1 MKELILFKWRYC
13 LILQLVVFSAA
24 GAWAQSIAVK
34 GKVTDDR
41 GESLPGVTILEK
53 GTTNGTSSD
62 ANGQYSLNVPSGTS
76 TLVVSFIGYTTQE
89 IPVNNR
95 TTVHVSLKADAKALE
110 EVVVVGYG
118 EQKKVNLTGAISTVE
133 AEALTAV
140 TTGDISNALTGKLPG

>member
-1 MKELILFKWRYC
+1 MKELILFKWRYG
-13 LILQLVVFSAA
+13 LILQLLFFSAA

-41 GESLPGVTILEK
+41 GESLPGVTVLEK
-53 GTTNGTSSD
+53 GTTNGTTSD
-62 ANGQYSLNVPSGTS
+62 ANGQYSLHVPNSNG

-89 IPVNNR
+89 IAINNR
-95 TTVHVSLKADAKALE
+95 TTVNVSLKADAKALE

-133 AEALTAV
+133 SKA
-140 TTGDISNALTGKLPG
+140 